1 MGVADRTLKTFDYIS
16 KGLLPSDDARIRE
29 ESGRTN
35 TGLLFREEKATRGR
49 QPDGFEGTG
58 VRGWGISSRK
68 PWTSSLLSRSSV
80 TTRESSTVSYTF
92 SPAFRKV
99 APTSQYSLLPR
110 LSFHH
115 FLLPSSRSPFPL
127 SKSLSSEWKL
137 SKRKE
142 ARGGGNGNRGMEIGG

>member
-35 TGLLFREEKATRGR
+35 TGLLFREERTRGR

-58 VRGWGISSRK
+58 LGLGGGVSNRK
-68 PWTSSLLSRSSV
+68 PWTSSLLSRSWV

-99 APTSQYSLLPR
+99 APTSQYSPLPP
-110 LSFHH
+110 SF
-115 FLLPSSRSPFPL
+115 LPSLSCLLHFSISTESLRFPSPNL
-127 SKSLSSEWKL
+127 V
-137 SKRKE
+137 
-142 ARGGGNGNRGMEIGG
+142 GI

>member
-58 VRGWGISSRK
+58 FGVGGFRAGNPGRRASYRGLGSLRENHRPYLIPFHPPSVR
-68 PWTSSLLSRSSV
+68 
-80 TTRESSTVSYTF
+80 
-92 SPAFRKV
+92 
-99 APTSQYSLLPR
+99 
-110 LSFHH
+110 
-115 FLLPSSRSPFPL
+115 
-127 SKSLSSEWKL
+127 
-137 SKRKE
+137 
-142 ARGGGNGNRGMEIGG
+142 